1 MNNQTKGILFALCA
15 TLLWSVNF
23 VIASGIKGHIPPV
36 GLAFWRWTIACV
48 VLAPFAIKSTI
59 RNRLEI
65 KKNIRFLALTAV
77 LGITIFNTLIYFAGK
92 TTSAV
97 NLSLIAIS
105 IPLFIVAISR
115 IAFKETVSNT
125 KIIGILTIILGV
137 LILITKGS
145 LQSLLQIKF
154 AIGDLIMLIAC
165 LFFASYTILVRLKP
179 KELPSKVF
187 LFSVFVLG
195 VLFLF
200 PFYLWEHLY
209 YKKVIFDSTTIF
221 AATYVGIFASLVSY
235 YLWNE
240 AITLIGT
247 QKTALIYYLIPVF
260 SGVLAYFFL
269 NQNIVLSQIISM
281 GIIIVGLFIT
291 NRKKTNSSYSL
302 FKHKKSIIK

>member
-1 MNNQTKGILFALCA
+1 MNNQTKGVLFALCA

-59 RNRLEI
+59 RNRIEI

-115 IAFKETVSNT
+115 IAFKEKVSNT

-145 LQSLLQIKF
+145 LQYLLQIKF

-165 LFFASYTILVRLKP
+165 FFFASYTILVRLKP

-195 VLFLF
+195 VLFLL

-221 AATYVGIFASLVSY
+221 ATTYVGIFASLVSY

-281 GIIIVGLFIT
+281 GIIIAGLFIT
-291 NRKKTNSSYSL
+291 NRKKTSSSYAL
-302 FKHKKSIIK
+302 FKHKKSTIK

>member
-48 VLAPFAIKSTI
+48 VLAPFAIKNTI
-59 RNRLEI
+59 KSWIDI

-105 IPLFIVAISR
+105 IPLFIVALSR
-115 IAFKETVSNT
+115 IAFKEKISNA

-145 LQSLLQIKF
+145 LQSLFQIQF
-154 AIGDLIMLIAC
+154 AMGDLLMLIAC

-187 LFSVFVLG
+187 LFSIFVLG
-195 VLFLF
+195 ILFLF
-200 PFYLWEHLY
+200 PFYLVEHLY
-209 YKKVIFDSTTIF
+209 YKKVVFDSTTIF
-221 AATYVGIFASLVSY
+221 ATTYVGTLASLVSY

-260 SGVLAYFFL
+260 SGILAYFFL
-269 NQNIVLSQIISM
+269 DQAIVLTQIISI
-281 GIIIVGLFIT
+281 GIIITGLLLT
-291 NRKKTNSSYSL
+291 NRKRV
-302 FKHKKSIIK
+302 F